1 MQRARRDTTA
11 KARPALGDATG
22 EDAAD
27 GSGVGGRTWPGLSG
41 SVGSDTSC
49 PSFPPSKDLLAGP
62 SLPYDLDMDS
72 VTLSPELEQLAT
84 EAVAAGRSRDVIEV
98 VAAGIG
104 LLRRQDA
111 ARAELLAPIIAAERD
126 GDRLDYLSLEAVER
140 EMDGVITGAARRS
153 A

>member
-1 MQRARRDTTA
+1 
-11 KARPALGDATG
+11 
-22 EDAAD
+22 
-27 GSGVGGRTWPGLSG
+27 
-41 SVGSDTSC
+41 
-49 PSFPPSKDLLAGP
+49 
-62 SLPYDLDMDS
+62 
-72 VTLSPELEQLAT
+72 
-84 EAVAAGRSRDVIEV
+84 VIEV

>member
-1 MQRARRDTTA
+1 MGRALAVEPGQGCRDQSGQT
-11 KARPALGDATG
+11 R
-22 EDAAD
+22 AA
-27 GSGVGGRTWPGLSG
+27 P
-41 SVGSDTSC
+41 
-49 PSFPPSKDLLAGP
+49 PFPPSKDLLAGP

-84 EAVAAGRSRDVIEV
+84 EAVAAGRSRDVSEV
-98 VAAGIG
+98 VAACIG

-140 EMDGVITGAARRS
+140 EMDGVITRAARRS